1 MNCFAFPAHPRL
13 SLLHVHYALHLN
25 DHVME
30 PLIYNESPLAEY
42 LEADAIPFEIADSSP
57 PPSPL
62 IKTFAPHGLPKLR
75 ERLRN
80 IRQTAAAV
88 TDVANEEFLERFRYL
103 IVASQL
109 LSNDPKPR
117 RQRQNEQTID
127 PPPFSIKGAL
137 ITAGLSFSLAWFL
150 HTLRR
155 RQRGHIPF
163 PLSQLLTYALV
174 LLGGCIIFIYFA
186 RRQYLEFV
194 RQSAGSVLGNLVLN
208 SHHID
213 NTANEGLRFAQE
225 VEVVSRGYEMQV
237 LSRFS
242 II

>member
-1 MNCFAFPAHPRL
+1 
-13 SLLHVHYALHLN
+13 
-25 DHVME
+25 ME
-30 PLIYNESPLAEY
+30 ALIYNDTPLAEY
-42 LEADAIPFEIADSSP
+42 LEADAIPFETADSSP
-57 PPSPL
+57 PLSPL
-62 IKTFAPHGLPKLR
+62 IKTFAPQGLPKLR
-75 ERLRN
+75 ERLRT
-80 IRQTAAAV
+80 IRRTAASA

-117 RQRQNEQTID
+117 RQRQNERTID

-137 ITAGLSFSLAWFL
+137 ITAALSFSIAWFL
-150 HTLRR
+150 NTLRR
-155 RQRGHIPF
+155 RQRGHVSF
-163 PLSQLLTYALV
+163 PLSQLVAYALV
-174 LLGGCIIFIYFA
+174 LLGGCIVFIYFA

-194 RQSAGSVLGNLVLN
+194 RQSAGAALGNLVLN

-237 LSRFS
+237 WSQVGPRVICLYLL
-242 II
+242 